1 MTKFDLVKLIRR
13 RRGLRV
19 ILKAIEES
27 EGSKAEYLKILR
39 RMLRDLKEPARSA
52 ESEADLR
59 RLEMI
64 SEGLVS
70 TADRMV
76 SQVLRVEAKRHT
88 KAWKASIK
96 RQFGIDLSA
105 VIRDEDLEEHLRLAA
120 GRSAGLIK
128 GLAADAVKRV
138 QNTIY
143 DGIIRGESASTVA
156 QKLTHDFSVSDSRAK
171 LIARDQ
177 MAKFNGDLTKLRH
190 QQAGIDRYVWSTSKD
205 ERVRPRHRHLDGI
218 EYRYGEKTGAEGGL
232 PPGQPILCRCSARGV
247 VVF

>member
-1 MTKFDLVKLIRR
+1 MTKFELVKLIRR

-52 ESEADLR
+52 ESEAELR

-105 VIRDEDLEEHLRLAA
+105 VIRDEDLEDYLRASGA
-120 GRSAGLIK
+120 RSAGLVK
-128 GLAADAVKRV
+128 GLADDTVKRV
-138 QNTIY
+138 QT
-143 DGIIRGESASTVA
+143 
-156 QKLTHDFSVSDSRAK
+156 
-171 LIARDQ
+171 
-177 MAKFNGDLTKLRH
+177 
-190 QQAGIDRYVWSTSKD
+190 
-205 ERVRPRHRHLDGI
+205 
-218 EYRYGEKTGAEGGL
+218 
-232 PPGQPILCRCSARGV
+232 
-247 VVF
+247 